1 MKFSVGDRVI
11 DHSSIWTPKEI
22 ITIQG
27 IIGEAYVVIS
37 NHGGGRARVLCEWEM
52 QDCTLITDET
62 IVDGK
67 AMQEIF
73 SKTMDM
79 FKGDENEI
87 ND

>member
-37 NHGGGRARVLCEWEM
+37 NHGGGRASVESEWELS
-52 QDCTLITDET
+52 DCTIIEDET
-62 IVDGK
+62 DN
-67 AMQEIF
+67 
-73 SKTMDM
+73 MDM